1 MALTQLVLATGN
13 AHKLREV
20 RQILGDRF
28 EILSQQEA
36 GFDGEVE
43 EDGATFEENALK
55 KAQAV
60 ADALSLP
67 ALADDSG
74 LEVDAL
80 SGAPGVYSARY
91 CGVHG
96 RDDLNNEK
104 LLRELDGLP
113 PERRTAR
120 YVCAMAL
127 VRPGL
132 PPVVTRG
139 TMEGRIGSA
148 YRGTGGF
155 GYDPLFITAGGR
167 TAAEL
172 TPEEKNAVSHRGQA
186 LRLLRQALED
196 RP

>member
-80 SGAPGVYSARY
+80 SGAPGVHSARY

-120 YVCAMAL
+120 YVCAMAM

>member
-80 SGAPGVYSARY
+80 SGAPGVHSARY

-155 GYDPLFITAGGR
+155 GYDPLFITTGGR

>member
-36 GFDGEVE
+36 GFDGEVD

-80 SGAPGVYSARY
+80 SGAPGVHSARY

-120 YVCAMAL
+120 YVCAMAM

>member
-80 SGAPGVYSARY
+80 SGAPGVHSARY

-113 PERRTAR
+113 PEQRTAR

-155 GYDPLFITAGGR
+155 GYDPLFITAGDR

>member
-80 SGAPGVYSARY
+80 SGAPGVHSARY